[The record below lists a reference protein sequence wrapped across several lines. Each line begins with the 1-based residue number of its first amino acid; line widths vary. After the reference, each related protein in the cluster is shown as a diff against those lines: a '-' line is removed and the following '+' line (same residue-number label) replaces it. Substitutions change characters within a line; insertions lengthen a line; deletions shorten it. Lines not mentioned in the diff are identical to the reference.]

1 MLLGH
6 FGCGGGDR
14 SMTSRTGQDEIPIPP
29 LPYFTSVNWPAP
41 YTELPEGRLVITGNL
56 QCPAGF
62 FEEQPIGVEMWAVA
76 LIDPPLPEV
85 TDPPPVT
92 QEELQGLLEA
102 NPTVQQWME
111 EARSGSFRRI
121 TDGPYVRA
129 EHWTDLTKGYQ
140 SWGLFSEGFDDYNYF
155 DYGTGDFMIDFDN
168 TKRLLPAGD
177 VLIFVKGQ
185 DQTGMIDIS
194 MNIFSVPHML
204 SPEIRA
210 ELDSEAIAFADSL
223 VGLGD
228 ALTEV
233 MAVSGDD
240 RGVDIALIAPFLTLI
255 DESYGDGY
263 SDPIK
268 EIAAVHL
275 GDSGAAVA
283 NLIPEIEYK
292 AIYNAV
298 VDYCVQDYAHDGYSC
313 WSRHFVNLPTGTD
326 FLEKQQEAIQYL
338 FDDFRDYSEQ
348 YILTE
353 RGGGIKELSVQV
365 YEGEDI
371 VAQFTVIG
379 DPANPLVILGYI
391 GEHSIVPDDYNPY
404 VVELLAVFESE
415 HIIWPASGI

>member
-1 MLLGH
+1 MGH
-6 FGCGGGDR
+6 FGCGDR
-14 SMTSRTGQDEIPIPP
+14 SMTSRTGQDEIVIPP

-56 QCPAGF
+56 ECPAGF
-62 FEEQPIGVEMWAVA
+62 FEDLPVGIDMWAVK
-76 LIDPPLPEV
+76 LIDSPIAAVTNPPI
-85 TDPPPVT
+85 T

-102 NPTVQQWME
+102 NPTVQQWIE
-111 EARSGSFRRI
+111 ESRSDSFRRI
-121 TDGPYVRA
+121 TEGPFVKYP
-129 EHWTDLTKGYQ
+129 HWADKTKGYQ

-168 TKRLLPAGD
+168 TKRLMPAGD
-177 VLIFVKGQ
+177 VLIFVEGQ
-185 DQTGMIDIS
+185 DQTGMICIA

-204 SPEIRA
+204 SPEIRG
-210 ELDSEAIAFADSL
+210 ELDSEAIAFADSFT
-223 VGLGD
+223 GLGN
-228 ALTEV
+228 ALAEV

-275 GDSGAAVA
+275 KDSGAAVA
-283 NLIPEIEYK
+283 NLIPETEYR

-298 VDYCVQDYAHDGYSC
+298 VDYCVQGYAHDGDKC
-313 WSRHFVNLPTGTD
+313 WSRHYVNLPPGTD

-338 FDDFRDYSEQ
+338 LDDFREYSEQ

-353 RGGGIKELSVQV
+353 CGGGIKALSVQV
-365 YEGEDI
+365 YEDEDI
-371 VAQFTVIG
+371 VADFIVIG
-379 DPANPLVILGYI
+379 DPANPLVVLGYI
-391 GEHSIVPDDYNPY
+391 GEHDIVPDDYNPY
-404 VVELLAVFESE
+404 VVELLGVFESE
-415 HIIWPASGI
+415 HIIWPAGGV